1 VPPTVTPAAQ
11 PPRLTYTPV
20 APEPTPTLYASPT
33 GEVSPSLSVRHYD
46 NPASY
51 AERQAA
57 ANQLA
62 AAQPKAVEVAPVAPV
77 EVAAPVAAPVAE
89 RTGPTPDQLRALLE
103 AKKTSPTVVE
113 TTKTS
118 EVTAPIAPEELAPA
132 FEYAKKASD
141 ILSPESI
148 AAAAELSKAEIRAG
162 VKGTATAAVT
172 TKKGMISLNK
182 QLYNDIASRHGA
194 TIDWAA
200 MPELSK
206 SVGEARKQV
215 STFVWEQIK
224 PSLAKETRGPQHKT
238 MVKAEQALETVADKA
253 ALELSTKERADA
265 LRNMLT
271 KRKAPGMSMMTDEAG
286 QHMIDVLA
294 GKFPEGSRLEGN
306 KVITTQP
313 AKQIGPPGGYQIT
326 IPAREIAVDATT
338 GKRVPVKND
347 WSEIDPEPLTSIV
360 GKKLNKGK

>member
-1 VPPTVTPAAQ
+1 M
-11 PPRLTYTPV
+11 
-20 APEPTPTLYASPT
+20 
-33 GEVSPSLSVRHYD
+33 
-46 NPASY
+46 
-51 AERQAA
+51 
-57 ANQLA
+57 
-62 AAQPKAVEVAPVAPV
+62 
-77 EVAAPVAAPVAE
+77 
-89 RTGPTPDQLRALLE
+89 
-103 AKKTSPTVVE
+103 
-113 TTKTS
+113 
-118 EVTAPIAPEELAPA
+118 
-132 FEYAKKASD
+132 
-141 ILSPESI
+141 SPESI

-286 QHMIDVLA
+286 QH
-294 GKFPEGSRLEGN
+294 
-306 KVITTQP
+306 
-313 AKQIGPPGGYQIT
+313 
-326 IPAREIAVDATT
+326 
-338 GKRVPVKND
+338 
-347 WSEIDPEPLTSIV
+347 
-360 GKKLNKGK
+360 KKLNKGK